1 MEWGEGP
8 EVEGGWDGGQQQQQI
23 SETVLEVI
31 FKCFQD
37 GLIII
42 IIIIIKGS

>member
-1 MEWGEGP
+1 MR
-8 EVEGGWDGGQQQQQI
+8 VVQGGGRGQQQQQI
-23 SETVLEVI
+23 SETVPEAM

-42 IIIIIKGS
+42 IIIII